1 MSTVAEIKAAIPS
14 LTPVERKDISRYLH
28 EWTDDDWDRQMSVDA
43 EPGGKLHRLMEQ
55 AEAEAKAGALRD
67 FPGLEQE

>member
-14 LTPVERKDISRYLH
+14 LTLAEREEIARYLH
-28 EWTDDDWDRQMSVDA
+28 EWTDDDWDRQMAADA

-55 AEAEAKAGALRD
+55 SEAEANAGQLRD
-67 FPGLEQE
+67 FPGRE